1 MPGLKIIKY
10 IIALLILSLT
20 FSGCEEPYNPPA
32 VNAPNNYLVVEGAIS
47 SGITSFRLTR
57 SSSLSKPI
65 NDNFVSDA
73 KVLVECTSNELY
85 TLAYKDS
92 GYYVLDGMELNE
104 TLKYRLKIE
113 ADGKDYVSEYVEVKN
128 APDIGE
134 IIWEGQSDG
143 VQLYINTSDPSGKT
157 RFYRWEYEETW
168 QFHSAMKSML
178 IFKDTVKVYRTPEE
192 DIYECFSSSKSRDI
206 LLGTPQSPQSTEIV
220 HQPLTKVTLK
230 STRLQMLY
238 SIFVKQHAI
247 DEKGFE
253 YWQNLRKMTESVGT
267 IFDPQPAQFRGNIKC
282 VSNIDE
288 IVLGYVSAGNMTMKR
303 IFIDRGDLP
312 SNYILQSEYDR
323 CNEFEEDFG
332 TSYGYLTGSYVPV
345 RSVTDLQTGKVTF
358 YYGYVTCVDCRSK
371 GTKTK
376 PDYWPQ

>member
-1 MPGLKIIKY
+1 MPGLNIINY
-10 IIALLILSLT
+10 IVAILILSLI

-32 VNAPNNYLVVEGAIS
+32 VNAPNNYLVVEGAINS
-47 SGITSFRLTR
+47 DVTSFRITR
-57 SSSLSKPI
+57 SSTLSKPL

-73 KVLVECTSNELY
+73 KVHVECTSNELY
-85 TLAYKDS
+85 PLAYIDS
-92 GYYVLDGMELNE
+92 GYYVLNGIELNE
-104 TLKYRLKIE
+104 NFKYRLKIE
-113 ADGKDYVSEYVEVKN
+113 ADGKKYVSEYVEVKN
-128 APDIGE
+128 APDVGE
-134 IIWEGQSDG
+134 ITWEGQSDG
-143 VQLYINTSDPSGKT
+143 VQLYVNTTDPSGKT
-157 RFYRWEYEETW
+157 RFYRWEFEETW

-178 IFKDTVKVYRTPEE
+178 IYKYTVKVYRTPEE
-192 DIYECFSSSKSRDI
+192 DIYECFSSSRSRDI
-206 LLGTPQSPQSTEIV
+206 LLGTPLSQVSTEIV
-220 HQPLTKVTLK
+220 HHPLTKVTLK

-238 SIFVKQHAI
+238 SILVKQHAI

-282 VSNIDE
+282 ISNE
-288 IVLGYVSAGNMTMKR
+288 NEMVLGYVSAGNMTTKR

-312 SNYILQSEYDR
+312 SHYILQSEYDG
-323 CNEFEEDFG
+323 CNEFEEDYR

-345 RSVTDLQTGKVTF
+345 RFTVDMQTGKVTY
-358 YYGYVTCVDCRSK
+358 YYGYATCVDCRSK